1 MLAMQTE
8 EDIRSIKRCGGSY
21 RTLYT
26 DLTEDH
32 SDGSH
37 LTPRDGPQCA
47 QKKLPFSGTTVLQ
60 EYILYYLQN
69 VPDDNVVEWSK
80 ACD

>member
-37 LTPRDGPQCA
+37 LTPRDGPQC
-47 QKKLPFSGTTVLQ
+47 GTEEVAFLWYDGFTR
-60 EYILYYLQN
+60 IYYLLLA
-69 VPDDNVVEWSK
+69 K
-80 ACD
+80 RAR